1 MSVHILVVDDD
12 RSIRQLLKTCLEY
25 FGCVVD
31 TASNGQEAIVKLAE
45 RNYRGVLLDYIMPGG
60 MDGLAVLRL
69 IRRSHPAVPV
79 VMMSGNPPSDVV
91 LPALAAGAQTCLLK
105 PFDISQVEQIVQAW
119 VTRACSA
126 A

>member
-1 MSVHILVVDDD
+1 MSMRILVVDDD
-12 RSIRQLLKTCLEY
+12 RSIQRLLKICLEY
-25 FGCVVD
+25 LGCSVD
-31 TASNGQEAIVKLAE
+31 TASNGREAIVKLAE
-45 RNYRGVLLDYIMPGG
+45 TSYRGVLLDYIMPGG

-105 PFDISQVEQIVQAW
+105 PFDISQIEQIVLAW
-119 VTRACSA
+119 VNPARSA